1 MDASVDTSTR
11 PLRNVV
17 LGEVFH
23 IVGRAGRL
31 NKAVSSLPS
40 RILGDI
46 DMTDIRTL
54 CSEMNER
61 DRWWAKAIMLILT
74 AKAKEEKATFTAS
87 NVTFSVTN
95 EDYKETK

>member
-1 MDASVDTSTR
+1 
-11 PLRNVV
+11 
-17 LGEVFH
+17 
-23 IVGRAGRL
+23 
-31 NKAVSSLPS
+31 
-40 RILGDI
+40 
-46 DMTDIRTL
+46 MTDIKTL

-74 AKAKEEKATFTAS
+74 AKAKAEEKANFTAS

>member
-1 MDASVDTSTR
+1 
-11 PLRNVV
+11 
-17 LGEVFH
+17 
-23 IVGRAGRL
+23 
-31 NKAVSSLPS
+31 
-40 RILGDI
+40 
-46 DMTDIRTL
+46 MTDIRTL

-74 AKAKEEKATFTAS
+74 AKAKEEKASFTVS